1 MADTRSTDLQKRQDA
16 QVQQAVEPASNE
28 RLFIAPTDIREAN
41 KSIVLTADMPGVKP
55 EGVDVTLEN
64 NVLMVRGTVADEHRS
79 AEAPVY
85 EEYESGN
92 YQRSFSLSDEID
104 RDGIEARMNNGVLTL
119 TLPKTM
125 PSQKKIEVKTG

>member
-1 MADTRSTDLQKRQDA
+1 MADTKSTDLQKRQDA

-28 RLFIAPTDIREAN
+28 RLFIAPTDIRETN
-41 KSIVLTADMPGVKP
+41 ENIILMADMPGVRP
-55 EGVDVTLEN
+55 DGVAVTLEN
-64 NVLMVRGTVADEHRS
+64 NVLTVRGTVADEHRS
-79 AEAPVY
+79 TEAPAY

-92 YQRSFSLSDEID
+92 YQRSFTLSDEID